1 MFIAQLE
8 KTEIGVAQYILI
20 VFTALL
26 ASMASTSMPS
36 AGLITI
42 VMVLGVI
49 DVEDDKIAL
58 ILPVV

>member
-49 DVEDDKIAL
+49 DVEDAKIAL